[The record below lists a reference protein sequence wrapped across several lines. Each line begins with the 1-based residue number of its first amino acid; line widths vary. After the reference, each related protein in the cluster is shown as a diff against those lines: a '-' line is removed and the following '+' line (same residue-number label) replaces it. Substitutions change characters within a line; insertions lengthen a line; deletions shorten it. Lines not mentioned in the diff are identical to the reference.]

1 MSSSLPC
8 WRWRNRTAVYFISFE
23 LIASKQGCDVTGGG
37 SWTFP
42 WGQDNGFARGNPPTK
57 WGGRFYVHLNF
68 PKTSLAITNGHVF
81 QVELRLSRWILW
93 WVLVGV
99 PASACP
105 PPSTR
110 STWGWGTTTRTASLS
125 ISTRWSTA
133 LRRGYRQRK
142 RCRVLLFCQLIK
154 VISLIYSGR
163 CLFTARPACL
173 ALLLSWL
180 PSLCSRGSTRLQKI
194 QLYCCRYQEEG
205 FVHKNPDLESFFLYC
220 ILLTAFKDTGR
231 WIRERANKKQM
242 YISQIWSSTV
252 AGKGSRIKLKIK
264 EFEKNDQRLNL
275 LSNPHWGIGIAGLD
289 RKSMA
294 GPQIVASYFQTQGPF
309 SVWCPW
315 YNQESETV
323 SASKSKTSPRPPC
336 DSTEGRAGC

>member
-93 WVLVGV
+93 WVQVGV

-142 RCRVLLFCQLIK
+142 RCRTLLPTHQSYQFDLFWQVLVHCQAGM
-154 VISLIYSGR
+154 SRS
-163 CLFTARPACL
+163 PAVV
-173 ALLLSWL
+173 AA
-180 PSLCSRGSTRLQKI
+180 
-194 QLYCCRYQEEG
+194 
-205 FVHKNPDLESFFLYC
+205 FL
-220 ILLTAFKDTGR
+220 
-231 WIRERANKKQM
+231 
-242 YISQIWSSTV
+242 V
-252 AGKGSRIKLKIK
+252 LK
-264 EFEKNDQRLNL
+264 R
-275 LSNPHWGIGIAGLD
+275 
-289 RKSMA
+289 
-294 GPQIVASYFQTQGPF
+294 
-309 SVWCPW
+309 
-315 YNQESETV
+315 
-323 SASKSKTSPRPPC
+323 
-336 DSTEGRAGC
+336 